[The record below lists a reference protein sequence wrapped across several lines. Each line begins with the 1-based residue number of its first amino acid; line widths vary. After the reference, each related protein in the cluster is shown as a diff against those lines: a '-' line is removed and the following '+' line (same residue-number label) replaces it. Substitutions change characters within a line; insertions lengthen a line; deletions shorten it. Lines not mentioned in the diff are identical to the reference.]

1 MEVIITL
8 MVRLLLSQLT
18 LLLLYVSM
26 IIEVFDVNMCSTD
39 GHDSL
44 SKRVDFSRCIERII
58 VLMTRL

>member
-1 MEVIITL
+1 